1 MIALEKTLI
10 SEDILDKQFMCDL
23 DRCHG
28 ACCVEG
34 DAGAP
39 LEKEEITILEN
50 IYPQVAPFLRPQG
63 KEAIEKLGTSVID
76 PTDEEPVTPLVYGA
90 ECAYAVFDDKGTAL
104 CGIEKAYNAGEI
116 DFQKP
121 ISCHLYPIRIEDYE
135 HYDALNYDRWPICD
149 PACSLGESLQIPVY
163 RFAKD
168 ALVRRYG
175 TDWYGQLKE
184 LAALH
189 EQKAKDDHSPHS

>member
-1 MIALEKTLI
+1 MIALENTLI
-10 SEDILDKQFMCDL
+10 SEDILDRQFMCDL

-39 LEKEEITILEN
+39 LESDEVEILER
-50 IYPQVAPFLRPQG
+50 IYPQVAPYLRPQG
-63 KEAIEKLGTSVID
+63 REAIKKLGTSVID

-90 ECAYAVFDDKGTAL
+90 ECAYAVFDDQGTAL
-104 CGIEKAYNAGEI
+104 CGIEKAYNAGAI
-116 DFQKP
+116 DFPKP
-121 ISCHLYPIRIEDYE
+121 VSCHLYPIRIENYE

-149 PACSLGESLQIPVY
+149 PACSLGESLQLPVY

-175 TDWYGQLKE
+175 TEWYEQLEE

-189 EQKAKDDHSPHS
+189 HEKAKDDHSSPS